1 METTIY
7 KVRDPSGNIR
17 ELRGPVGAS
26 DEQVLA
32 KAKQLFSEAPTS
44 TDGMPSPREESPGF
58 LTQLGRGTASLADVT
73 VGGILP
79 AITQQV
85 VYPVARAFGQ
95 SPEDAARITGQ
106 ATGAIEQPFGKAFGV
121 TETPEYK
128 AEAARKIMDFVGAN
142 VQKGSKWLSEKTGLP
157 EADIANMIGTGM
169 FAIGPM
175 VAKAG
180 KPIASAIYSAE
191 EAATN
196 ALAPAQQAAVN
207 ALNRVR
213 TAAPTQPAMTGM
225 GAAETSQAL
234 QRQVTAKGLRV
245 PVQLTK
251 GEATRLPGQQQF
263 EAETAKMYPETVG
276 KPLLERQRATN
287 DAILSNFD
295 AYAEA
300 TGSTKYG
307 ADMLRPV
314 GKVVD
319 DALVASARAAKDKI
333 NAAYEAAKA
342 AGELEAPVSYKPV
355 FDYIQRQGP
364 TVREKLAP
372 ILAGVEDQIKLN
384 DPHGTGK
391 MSINA
396 LEDVRKFINANTQ
409 EGTPNVIHAKQLKQL
424 IDASTEGQGGDLYA
438 KARALRTQYA
448 KNFENA
454 GYVDKLLRNKP
465 GTTDRAVAL
474 EDVWNHS
481 IMQGSLD
488 DTQAVALALKKAGP
502 QGQQAWKELQGQ
514 TLAMMQDAVTKSV
527 SRDMSGNR
535 IVSPAKFDSIVR
547 ELDSSGK
554 LDYIFGKS
562 GAEEI
567 RNLRDTAL
575 DVYTKVP
582 GAVNYSNTAS
592 AVVRQL
598 ENLNRSPLGR
608 MPIAKQVLGYAE
620 ERARTN
626 ELAKQVGEALN
637 YDAWSQNSLAR

>member
-7 KVRDPSGNIR
+7 KVRDPSGAIR

-32 KAKQLFSEAPTS
+32 KAKELFAAAPAPKS
-44 TDGMPSPREESPGF
+44 GADAIPGQRSISRAEPEPSLQDRIAGIIETPAALAGAAVSGVVTPIA
-58 LTQLGRGTASLADVT
+58 QLGHELFGGQAFTPEGKKAAAEFGKKVQAEFYQPRTQTAREIL
-73 VGGILP
+73 GGIGSVLEPLGAVP
-79 AITQQV
+79 AAHLAQV
-85 VYPVARAFGQ
+85 GTL
-95 SPEDAARITGQ
+95 AA
-106 ATGAIEQPFGKAFGV
+106 P
-121 TETPEYK
+121 
-128 AEAARKIMDFVGAN
+128 AAA
-142 VQKGSKWLSEKTGLP
+142 
-157 EADIANMIGTGM
+157 
-169 FAIGPM
+169 
-175 VAKAG
+175 
-180 KPIASAIYSAE
+180 
-191 EAATN
+191 N
-196 ALAPAQQAAVN
+196 ALAPAQQAATN
-207 ALNRVR
+207 ALARVR
-213 TAAPTQPAMTGM
+213 STPAQPAMAGM
-225 GAAETSQAL
+225 GAAETAQAL
-234 QRQVTAKGLRV
+234 QRQTTAEGLRV
-245 PVQLTK
+245 PVKLTK

-276 KPLLERQRATN
+276 KPIIERQRATN

-295 AYAEA
+295 AYADA
-300 TGSTKYG
+300 TGATQYG

-319 DALVASARAAKDKI
+319 DALVSSAKAAKGKI
-333 NAAYEAAKA
+333 NAAYDAAKA
-342 AGELEAPVSYKPV
+342 AGELEAPVSYQPV
-355 FDYIQRQGP
+355 FEYIQQQGP

-384 DPHGTGK
+384 DPKGTGQI
-391 MSINA
+391 SINA

-409 EGTPNVIHAKQLKQL
+409 EGTPNAVHAKQLKQL
-424 IDASTEGQGGDLYA
+424 IDASTEGQGGDLYRQ
-438 KARALRTQYA
+438 ARALRTQYA
-448 KNFENA
+448 KDFENA

-474 EDVWNHS
+474 EDVWNHA

-488 DTQAVALALKKAGP
+488 DTHAVALALKKAGP
-502 QGQQAWKELQGQ
+502 AGQQAWKELQGQ
-514 TLAMMQDAVTKSV
+514 TLSMMQDAVTKSV
-527 SRDMSGNR
+527 SRDLSGNR

-554 LDYIFGKS
+554 LDYIFGKK

-567 RNLRDTAL
+567 RDLRDTAL

-592 AVVRQL
+592 ALVRQL

-608 MPIAKQVLGYAE
+608 MPVARQVLGYAE

-626 ELAKQVGEALN
+626 ALTKQVGEALN
-637 YDAWSQNSLAR
+637 YNALSR

>member
-7 KVRDPSGNIR
+7 KVRDPSGAIR

-32 KAKQLFSEAPTS
+32 KAKELFAATPSEIPAA
-44 TDGMPSPREESPGF
+44 RQEPGF
-58 LTQLGRGTASLADVT
+58 LSRLGRSAASLADVT
-73 VGGILP
+73 IGGVLP
-79 AITQQV
+79 TVAQQV
-85 VYPVARAFGQ
+85 TYPFARALGQ
-95 SPEDAARITGQ
+95 TPEEATALTGKAVE
-106 ATGAIEQPFGKAFGV
+106 ATAQPFGKAFGV
-121 TETPEYK
+121 AQTPEYK
-128 AEAARKIMDFVGAN
+128 AESSRQVIDFIGAN
-142 VQKGSKWLSEKTGLP
+142 IEKGSKWLSQQTGLP
-157 EADIANMIGTGM
+157 ESDIANMIGAG
-169 FAIGPM
+169 I
-175 VAKAG
+175 VATTPAVARAV
-180 KPIASAIYSAE
+180 KPVASRAVSAISAAD
-191 EAATN
+191 EAAVN
-196 ALAPAQQAAVN
+196 ALAPAQQAATN
-207 ALNRVR
+207 ALTRMR
-213 TAAPTQPAMTGM
+213 SPTPAQPEMIGM
-225 GAAETSQAL
+225 GAAATAKAL
-234 QRQVTAKGLRV
+234 QRQVTAEGLRV
-245 PVQLTK
+245 PVKLTK

-263 EAETAKMYPETVG
+263 EVETAKMYPETVG

-287 DAILSNFD
+287 DAILANFD
-295 AYAEA
+295 VYADA
-300 TGSTKYG
+300 TGATKYG

-319 DALVASARAAKDKI
+319 DALVASAKAAKSKI
-333 NAAYEAAKA
+333 NAAYDAAKA
-342 AGELEAPVSYKPV
+342 AGELEQPVSYQQV
-355 FDYIQRQGP
+355 FDYIRKQGP
-364 TVREKLAP
+364 TTREKLAP

-384 DPHGTGK
+384 DPQGSGQI
-391 MSINA
+391 SINA

-409 EGTPNVIHAKQLKQL
+409 EGTPNAVHAKQLKQL

-448 KNFENA
+448 KDFENA

-474 EDVWNHS
+474 EDVWNHA

-488 DTQAVALALKKAGP
+488 DTHAVALALKKAGDA
-502 QGQQAWKELQGQ
+502 GQQAWKELQGQ

-527 SRDMSGNR
+527 SRDLSGNR

-554 LDYIFGKS
+554 LDYIFGKK
-562 GAEEI
+562 GAQEV
-567 RNLRDTAL
+567 RDLRDTAL
-575 DVYTKVP
+575 NVYTKVP

-608 MPIAKQVLGYAE
+608 MPVARQALEYAA

-626 ELAKQVGEALN
+626 QLTKQVGEALN
-637 YDAWSQNSLAR
+637 YNNLGP

>member
-32 KAKQLFSEAPTS
+32 KAKELFASAPAPKSGADLIPGQRSIAQSEPEPS
-44 TDGMPSPREESPGF
+44 TLDKIR
-58 LTQLGRGTASLADVT
+58 
-73 VGGILP
+73 
-79 AITQQV
+79 
-85 VYPVARAFGQ
+85 
-95 SPEDAARITGQ
+95 
-106 ATGAIEQPFGKAFGV
+106 GAIEVVPALAGAAVGGVVTPIAQLGHELFGGQAFTPEGKRAAAEFGKQVQAQFYQPRTAAGQ
-121 TETPEYK
+121 EY
-128 AEAARKIMDFVGAN
+128 VG
-142 VQKGSKWLSEKTGLP
+142 Q
-157 EADIANMIGTGM
+157 IGR
-169 FAIGPM
+169 ALE
-175 VAKAG
+175 
-180 KPIASAIYSAE
+180 PIAAVP
-191 EAATN
+191 AAHLAQAGILAAPATAN

-207 ALNRVR
+207 ALNRAR
-213 TAAPTQPAMTGM
+213 TTAPTQPAMAGM
-225 GAAETSQAL
+225 GAAETAQAL
-234 QRQVTAKGLRV
+234 QRQTTAEGLRI
-245 PVQLTK
+245 PVKLTK

-263 EAETAKMYPETVG
+263 EAETAKMYPEGVG

-295 AYAEA
+295 AYADA
-300 TGSTKYG
+300 TGATKYG

-319 DALVASARAAKDKI
+319 DALVASAKAAKGKI
-333 NAAYEAAKA
+333 NAAYDAAKA
-342 AGELEAPVSYKPV
+342 AGELENPVSYQPV
-355 FDYIQRQGP
+355 FEYIQQQGP

-384 DPHGTGK
+384 DPQGTGQI
-391 MSINA
+391 SINA

-409 EGTPNVIHAKQLKQL
+409 EGTPNAVHAKQLKQL
-424 IDASTEGQGGDLYA
+424 IDSATEGQGGDLYA
-438 KARALRTQYA
+438 KARALRIQYA
-448 KNFENA
+448 KDFENSSF
-454 GYVDKLLRNKP
+454 VDKLLRNKP

-481 IMQGSLD
+481 IMKGSLD
-488 DTQAVALALKKAGP
+488 DTHSVALALKKAGP
-502 QGQQAWKELQGQ
+502 EGQQAWKELQGQ

-527 SRDMSGNR
+527 SRDLSGNR

-554 LDYIFGKS
+554 LDYIFGKK
-562 GAEEI
+562 GAQEI
-567 RNLRDTAL
+567 RDLRDTAL

-592 AVVRQL
+592 ALVRHL
-598 ENLNRSPLGR
+598 ENINRSPIGR
-608 MPIAKQVLGYAE
+608 IPVARQVLGYAE

-626 ELAKQVGEALN
+626 ALTKQVGEAVN
-637 YDAWSQNSLAR
+637 YNALGGGAP